1 MAYVT
6 KTIDGEV
13 MLIMSFAEADALKR
27 KLRSEQTQEEA
38 ALVDRLAQQLRNIIG
53 GSDGSFQDRTR
64 KKLLQRCKIVL
75 EGLPATPAR

>member
-27 KLRSEQTQEEA
+27 KLAGQNKTQEEA
-38 ALVDRLAQQLRNIIG
+38 ALVERLAQQLRNIIG
-53 GSDGSFQDRTR
+53 RN
-64 KKLLQRCKIVL
+64 
-75 EGLPATPAR
+75 